1 LPGPLS
7 THPMSM
13 SLGQKLVAGGALIA
27 INLLVW
33 VAGASL
39 LASGALSGIV
49 GLLIFAVVIAAVGA
63 SSLGIG
69 RVVLKR

>member
-1 LPGPLS
+1 
-7 THPMSM
+7 MSM